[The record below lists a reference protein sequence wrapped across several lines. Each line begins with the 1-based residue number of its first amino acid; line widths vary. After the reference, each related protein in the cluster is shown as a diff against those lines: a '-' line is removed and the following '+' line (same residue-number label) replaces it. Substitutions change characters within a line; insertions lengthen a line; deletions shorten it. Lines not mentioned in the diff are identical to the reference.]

1 MINVYCQHQLKE
13 TGEETTDLFER
24 FKVWHI
30 SVETPGGVGGEKER
44 FFFFRAQ
51 KTLSQ
56 LSLIRLAASSCHQR
70 DQQGGLALI
79 GLIGQRTGTL
89 HYVIAR
95 SII

>member
-13 TGEETTDLFER
+13 RGKEITDLFER

-30 SVETPGGVGGEKER
+30 SVENPRWGKER
-44 FFFFRAQ
+44 WIILFSVQ

-70 DQQGGLALI
+70 DQQGRISSDWTDRPTHWDPALC
-79 GLIGQRTGTL
+79 
-89 HYVIAR
+89 Y
-95 SII
+95 S